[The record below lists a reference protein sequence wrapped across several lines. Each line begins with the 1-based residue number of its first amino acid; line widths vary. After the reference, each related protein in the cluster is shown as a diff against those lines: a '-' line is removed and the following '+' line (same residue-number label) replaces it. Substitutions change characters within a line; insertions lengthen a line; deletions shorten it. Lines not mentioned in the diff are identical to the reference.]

1 MNVLVVHC
9 HPSTTSLIATAR
21 DRVLR
26 ALGAR
31 GHAVRQIDLYDEGF
45 SPVLSAWE
53 RRHHLD
59 DPAGKPAIAAHAALL
74 AWCEALVVVYPT
86 WWSGQPAMLKG
97 WFDRV
102 WVNGVAYTLPEGSD
116 RIRPGLR
123 NIRRILTVTSHGSSK
138 WHNTLQGEGGKRII
152 SRSIRAVCSPWC
164 RTRWIACYGAD
175 RADRAHRERFLRR
188 VERAVARLG

>member
-9 HPSTTSLIATAR
+9 HPSAASLVAHAR
-21 DRVLR
+21 DRILLT
-26 ALGAR
+26 LGAR
-31 GHAVRQIDLYDEGF
+31 GHEVRQIDLYDEGF

-59 DPAGKPAIAAHAALL
+59 DPAAKPSIAAHAALL

-116 RIRPGLR
+116 RIRPALR
-123 NIRRILTVTSHGSSK
+123 NIRRILTVTSHGGSK

-164 RTRWIACYGAD
+164 RTRWLAFYGAD
-175 RADRAHRERFLRR
+175 RADRARSERFLRR
-188 VERAVARLG
+188 VERAAARLG

>member
-9 HPSTTSLIATAR
+9 HPSQTSLVAQAR
-21 DRVLR
+21 DRLLQR
-26 ALGAR
+26 LGAR
-31 GHAVRQIDLYDEGF
+31 GHQVRQIDLYDEGF

-86 WWSGQPAMLKG
+86 WWSGQPAILKG

-116 RIRPGLR
+116 RIRPALR
-123 NIRRILTVTSHGSSK
+123 NIRRILTITTHGSSK
-138 WHNTLQGEGGKRII
+138 WKNCLQGEGGKRIM
-152 SRSIRAVCSPWC
+152 SRALRAVCSPRC
-164 RTRWIACYGAD
+164 RTSWVAFYGAD
-175 RADRAHRERFLRR
+175 RAGPADRERFLRR
-188 VERAVARLG
+188 VDRAVARLR

>member
-1 MNVLVVHC
+1 VNVLVVHC
-9 HPSTTSLIATAR
+9 HPSPTSLVAQAR
-21 DRVLR
+21 DHILQR
-26 ALGAR
+26 LGAG
-31 GHAVRQIDLYDEGF
+31 GHQVRQIDLYDEGF
-45 SPVLSAWE
+45 DPVLSAWE

-59 DPAGKPAIAAHAALL
+59 SPEGKPSIAAHAALL

-116 RIRPGLR
+116 RIRPALR
-123 NIRRILTVTSHGSSK
+123 NIRRILTITAHGSSK
-138 WHNTLQGEGGKRII
+138 WRNALQGEGGKRIM

-164 RTRWIACYGAD
+164 RTRWIAFYGAD
-175 RADRAHRERFLRR
+175 HADTAHRERFLRR
-188 VERAVARLG
+188 VDRAVARLR